1 VAFLPPARFRKE
13 IRHAHVPSRHRP
25 ARGVLRGAHHRHGG
39 DDRHRPRHDGTGIS
53 TNIISVG
60 SLDQIHLK
68 SNIDGHK
75 VEIATKGTSDLYVVD
90 NVIAP
95 GGNTGWHSHP
105 GPSLVTVKAGTIT
118 QYEGDDPSC
127 TPEVFTA
134 GESFVDPGG
143 DHVHILRNE
152 GTVPPRRSRSRSCQR
167 APRRID
173 MPAPATARSERHR
186 PRGVDGPRPPCGG
199 RAPCQVV
206 AAPPQ
211 PRDCPRVCN
220 VRDTSALRV
229 SHAGGQLDAP
239 DPHEGAR
246 SCV

>member
-1 VAFLPPARFRKE
+1 MRSFLRD
-13 IRHAHVPSRHRP
+13 HRRL
-25 ARGVLRGAHHRHGG
+25 AASLAALTIVTVGTTGIALATT
-39 DDRHRPRHDGTGIS
+39 GTGIS

-134 GESFVDPGG
+134 GQSFVDPGG

-152 GTVPPRRSRSRSCQR
+152 GTVPAETIAVQIVASG

-173 MPAPATARSERHR
+173 MPAP
-186 PRGVDGPRPPCGG
+186 GN
-199 RAPCQVV
+199 
-206 AAPPQ
+206 
-211 PRDCPRVCN
+211 CPF
-220 VRDTSALRV
+220 
-229 SHAGGQLDAP
+229 
-239 DPHEGAR
+239 
-246 SCV
+246 